1 MFPSVR
7 SHHALLGKDAA
18 RAATRR
24 IPPVLRGTVT
34 GRYRRL
40 IKPVGTPSRSYEP
53 PLALAARATCYT
65 VTSCYSRLPGH
76 TAHWTRKSYFCRV
89 CEALMP
95 ADSLE
100 WPPLTASCLR
110 V

>member
-7 SHHALLGKDAA
+7 SRHALLGKDAA

-76 TAHWTRKSYFCRV
+76 TVGTEPTQEC
-89 CEALMP
+89 MP
-95 ADSLE
+95 QTVT
-100 WPPLTASCLR
+100 PPIVDRSRFFARRFTPT
-110 V
+110 

>member
-7 SHHALLGKDAA
+7 SRHALLGKDAA

-34 GRYRRL
+34 GRHRRL

-65 VTSCYSRLPGH
+65 ACNTIGTCTCIPISI
-76 TAHWTRKSYFCRV
+76 
-89 CEALMP
+89 LMHM
-95 ADSLE
+95 
-100 WPPLTASCLR
+100 T
-110 V
+110 